1 MRDDSRFDVLVIG
14 AGPSGI
20 AAAIEAAKGSGR
32 VGIVDDNPSLGGQIW
47 RGEGSKGQASGPARR
62 WFPRAAEA
70 GVTFLPGARVFASPE
85 PGIVT
90 AETFDGVITLGYNR
104 LILATGAR
112 ELFLPFPGWTLPNV
126 MGAGGL
132 QALVKSGLPIA
143 GKRVVVAGS
152 GPLLLAVAAGLR
164 KHGAEVR
171 AVVEQADRSK
181 VIGFGFQLL
190 RSPAKLGQAIAL
202 KLGGLRGIPHHLGT
216 WPLEAFG
223 RDRVEALRLTNGKT
237 TWNIECDYLACGFGL
252 VPNSEIAR
260 MFGCECVG
268 RSVRVDEFQATS
280 AESVFCAGEST
291 GIGGV
296 DKSLIEGR
304 IAGLAAI
311 GRNEE
316 AIGLFPARAKA
327 SRFARK
333 LADTFE
339 LRHELKGIT
348 CPETIV
354 CRCEDVAFRQL
365 GGYESSREAKL
376 QTRCGMGPCQ
386 GRICGPAMEFLRG
399 WQPDKARPPVFAAR
413 IGSLMTT
420 DATDR

>member
-1 MRDDSRFDVLVIG
+1 MKDDSRFDVLVIG
-14 AGPSGI
+14 AGPAGI
-20 AAAIEAAKGSGR
+20 AAAIEAAKGMGR
-32 VGIVDDNPSLGGQIW
+32 VGIVDDNPALGGQIW
-47 RGEGSKGQASGPARR
+47 RGEGSKGRHHGPARL
-62 WFPRAAEA
+62 WFQRAAEA
-70 GVTFLPGARVFASPE
+70 GVTFLPGARVFASPGR
-85 PGIVT
+85 GIVT

-112 ELFLPFPGWTLPNV
+112 EMFLPFPGWTLPNV

-164 KHGAEVR
+164 KQGADVR
-171 AVVEQADRSK
+171 AVVEQAERSK
-181 VIGFGFQLL
+181 IVGFGFHLL
-190 RSPAKLGQAIAL
+190 RSPAKLGQAVAL
-202 KLGGLRGIPHHLGT
+202 KLGGLKGIPHHLGT
-216 WPLEAFG
+216 WPLEAIG
-223 RDRVEALRLTNGKT
+223 RDRLEAVRLTDGKT
-237 TWNIECDYLACGFGL
+237 SWNIECDYLACGFGL
-252 VPNSEIAR
+252 VPNSELAR

-268 RSVRVDEFQATS
+268 RFVRVTDFQATS
-280 AESVFCAGEST
+280 ARSIFCAGEAT

-311 GRNEE
+311 GQDGE
-316 AIGLFPARAKA
+316 AISLFPARAKA
-327 SRFARK
+327 LQFARK

-339 LRHELKGIT
+339 LRQELKTIT

-354 CRCEDVAFRQL
+354 CRCEDVAVQQL
-365 GGYESSREAKL
+365 LGYESSREAKL

-386 GRICGPAMEFLRG
+386 GRICGPALEFLRG
-399 WQPDKARPPVFAAR
+399 WQADKARPPVFAAR
-413 IGSLMTT
+413 IGSLLTT
-420 DATDR
+420 DATAH